1 MAPVRKAVWMSGWP
15 PSQLCPMDRTSPE
28 ARRSERMEVNPNS
41 AVCSAPLLIRGPIAP
56 SNSFCELTLHSQVTL
71 WIESRGHAR
80 GCPTEPRPELVR
92 ELCQCTVADGARR
105 QADCGSGAAKRAV
118 ASLALSRGTRTLR
131 SWCLHFAATARC
143 CGGGC
148 KMGAAAARI
157 SSRIPVCGG

>member
-1 MAPVRKAVWMSGWP
+1 MSGWP
-15 PSQLCPMDRTSPE
+15 HSQLRPMDRTSPE

-92 ELCQCTVADGARR
+92 ELCECTAADGARR
-105 QADCGSGAAKRAV
+105 QADCGSGAAKRSCGILGSFKRHQDV
-118 ASLALSRGTRTLR
+118 AALGAFTSPPPRDVAAPAQRWAPQPQESRRAYP
-131 SWCLHFAATARC
+131 FAADRC
-143 CGGGC
+143 ACD
-148 KMGAAAARI
+148 
-157 SSRIPVCGG
+157 